1 MWQVGIRGS
10 EAGAELLGDAH
21 HPPAAS
27 IITDPWPPRLSKP
40 TPEAILS
47 DDAGLTMS
55 QVQAAFTTGGASD
68 CCDKSIRAAGAGDP
82 LRSSPARSAWPSPK
96 SSTRRSA
103 RSSGWR
109 RRPPP
114 SAGVSSRGRHAAR
127 RGPVGRPPMP
137 LPLDVLLA
145 DLVDIVPR
153 CRTIYS
159 CCRLVARA
167 GAAHRRA
174 RRLAGGLSSRCWAGA
189 PRNERRHSCAGWWMA
204 AREGP
209 RRAGRIAHEGR
220 PPRRRSV
227 GSARWRRGGCC
238 ASGLRV

>member
-1 MWQVGIRGS
+1 MP
-10 EAGAELLGDAH
+10 D
-21 HPPAAS
+21 
-27 IITDPWPPRLSKP
+27 
-40 TPEAILS
+40 
-47 DDAGLTMS
+47 
-55 QVQAAFTTGGASD
+55 
-68 CCDKSIRAAGAGDP
+68 
-82 LRSSPARSAWPSPK
+82 LRC
-96 SSTRRSA
+96 RRSKQRLPPGVRPTAATRASA
-103 RSSGWR
+103 RRVLATRLGLRRPDRRGHHRRAPRGDRHGVRVGEDDR
-109 RRPPP
+109 RRPPGYRR
-114 SAGVSSRGRHAAR
+114 GVRHAAR
-127 RGPVGRPPMP
+127 RGPVGRPPKR